1 MDKKFV
7 FSVSALIG
15 MIVGGGIFGLPYV
28 VSVAGLIP
36 AIFYFVVLSGAV
48 LLTHLLYGEIILRT
62 KERYRLA
69 GFAEKYLGK
78 IWKNITA
85 VAVIFGGVGVLLVYI
100 IIAGDFLKIIVSPI
114 GDFSS
119 FVLGLF
125 FGVFLTFFII
135 RGIKFIAPAEF
146 VTNLLFL
153 AIVIIF
159 FFLGLP
165 RFDFSNLAILESTNI
180 FLPYGVILFSLIGW
194 AAIPELREISGR
206 ANGFEMKKILIVS
219 AIIVSFIYIL
229 FSLSVVGVS
238 GENTSMDALSG
249 LIPFLGPNIVFFG
262 ALAGLLTIADSFLI
276 SSFALINTL
285 VADFRISKRS
295 AILISCGL
303 PLVLFLFGLRSFISI
318 IGFMGTIIGA
328 TEGLAIVLIYKKI
341 KEMGNRKPEYSLNVP
356 LPALYLL
363 MAVFLLG
370 AISQIIYFL
379 K

>member
-153 AIVIIF
+153 VIVIIF
-159 FFLGLP
+159 FFALP

>member
-100 IIAGDFLKIIVSPI
+100 IIAGDFLKIVVSPI

-159 FFLGLP
+159 FFALP

>member
-159 FFLGLP
+159 FFALP

-276 SSFALINTL
+276 SSFASINTL

>member
-125 FGVFLTFFII
+125 F
-135 RGIKFIAPAEF
+135 
-146 VTNLLFL
+146 
-153 AIVIIF
+153 
-159 FFLGLP
+159 
-165 RFDFSNLAILESTNI
+165 
-180 FLPYGVILFSLIGW
+180 
-194 AAIPELREISGR
+194 
-206 ANGFEMKKILIVS
+206 
-219 AIIVSFIYIL
+219 
-229 FSLSVVGVS
+229 
-238 GENTSMDALSG
+238 
-249 LIPFLGPNIVFFG
+249 
-262 ALAGLLTIADSFLI
+262 
-276 SSFALINTL
+276 
-285 VADFRISKRS
+285 
-295 AILISCGL
+295 
-303 PLVLFLFGLRSFISI
+303 
-318 IGFMGTIIGA
+318 
-328 TEGLAIVLIYKKI
+328 
-341 KEMGNRKPEYSLNVP
+341 
-356 LPALYLL
+356 
-363 MAVFLLG
+363 
-370 AISQIIYFL
+370 
-379 K
+379 

>member
-159 FFLGLP
+159 FFALP